1 MQACRLRAG
10 VSQVEKGAVMRAGC
24 QETPCNIRNLCGEL
38 QKLGCDQ
45 DPSWLAILLF
55 VRNLLR
61 PFTIFDDSH
70 KKKLQEYVFSELAR
84 RDPSAAHRAQMLAGL
99 EQLLVDHLPM
109 AAVKEQLATEQA
121 ASRSL
126 ARSITDFLEETLAS
140 EQERSTL
147 VGAFGRETMDTL
159 DGGDE
164 PAVIIPRLRQLVV
177 GMLAHYREEAQAWER
192 KVQQLEKV
200 IQVDPL
206 LAPLHNRRSL
216 EDHLCGAIARAE
228 ISGEPLA
235 AMMIDVDNFKTAI
248 NDAFGHVVGDD
259 VLRTLAKIIDAHAT
273 RHGWFAARFGGD
285 ELVLVCNIP
294 GSQAQFHADAIRLA
308 VQHYEFVPRIE
319 GRLSEKPVRFTVSI
333 GVAEHVS
340 GMSAAE
346 LIGAADAA
354 MYQVK
359 TSGRN
364 NVAQFEPSPA

>member
-1 MQACRLRAG
+1 
-10 VSQVEKGAVMRAGC
+10 MRAGC
-24 QETPCNIRNLCGEL
+24 QETPCDIRKLCGEL

-61 PFTIFDDSH
+61 PFTIFDDTH

-99 EQLLVDHLPM
+99 EQLLIDHLPM

-121 ASRSL
+121 ATQSL

-159 DGGDE
+159 NGGDE
-164 PAVIIPRLRQLVV
+164 PAVMIPRLRQLVV

-216 EDHLCGAIARAE
+216 EDHLDGAIARAE
-228 ISGEPLA
+228 MSGEPLA
-235 AMMIDVDNFKTAI
+235 AMMIDVDNFKSAI

-259 VLRTLAKIIDAHAT
+259 VLRTLAKIIDA
-273 RHGWFAARFGGD
+273 
-285 ELVLVCNIP
+285 
-294 GSQAQFHADAIRLA
+294 
-308 VQHYEFVPRIE
+308 
-319 GRLSEKPVRFTVSI
+319 VR
-333 GVAEHVS
+333 
-340 GMSAAE
+340 
-346 LIGAADAA
+346 
-354 MYQVK
+354 
-359 TSGRN
+359 R
-364 NVAQFEPSPA
+364 